1 MSRLLLLLRDCLGI
15 AWQAVSIM
23 RLFFVYSVILII
35 IIINIIMITV
45 IIPYFS
51 VLLSSFYINPCV
63 SYLFFFF
70 LFMPPSHWGWWSE

>member
-23 RLFFVYSVILII
+23 HLFFVYSVILII
-35 IIINIIMITV
+35 IFITIIMITI

-51 VLLSSFYINPCV
+51 VLLSSFFINPCV
-63 SYLFFFF
+63 SYHFFF
-70 LFMPPSHWGWWSE
+70 LFMPPCHWGWWSE